1 MSDGCDRCGEES
13 SGLET
18 LTSPGVTGIRRVA
31 LLGNPN
37 TGKTTLFNRL
47 CGLRHKTSNFP
58 GTTQDARI
66 GTVRAEGSA
75 GLHVIDLPGTYSLD
89 IEQNE
94 SELCRRVLAGTLAPR
109 GEQAGEPDA
118 VCVVVDATNL
128 ARNLLL
134 VGEVLSRRLP
144 TVVALNMIDLARR
157 GGFMIEPAEL
167 ERQLGCKVVECC
179 ARSGEGMDLL
189 VAALL
194 HAVVPSRTPPG
205 TREGL
210 EAWADDV
217 YALCVGHRHAATS
230 DAGGSA
236 AASAVT
242 AGGAA
247 GSAAPTARSAPRQRF
262 GQLTDRL
269 DRVFTHPI
277 LGMVAFLLVMAGLLY
292 VVFQIATY
300 PMDWISAI
308 FDGSDDW
315 VAAWQ
320 PAWLQELFGSGLSG
334 FVRHVM
340 PEGILADLLSQ
351 GVVSGIGA
359 TVIFVPQ
366 IALMFFLISLLED
379 TGYLARAAFLMDR
392 VLGPFGL
399 PGHSFI
405 PLLSSHAC
413 ALPGIMA
420 ARVIPD
426 RRQRLLTIMVAP
438 FMTCSAR
445 LPVYVLVTMLLFR
458 DQPGLAALAFIGS
471 YALGVLAGLFSA
483 LILGKTVLRGRPRP
497 MILELPTYK
506 LPSVRTALITTWDR
520 SIVFLKNAGTNILAI
535 SIVLWWLGS
544 YPKVDPPEAATNLRM
559 MAAEMRE
566 GRLADSNIHDST
578 RGTPSTESQAAPF
591 SDREARAAELEAQA
605 DHMEASDAKARSFAG
620 QLGRFMQPVFGPL
633 GYDWQLTVG
642 VVTSFAAREVFV
654 STMAVIVT
662 GEEDSEA
669 DGILEQIGAAKRD
682 DGTPV
687 FTIATCWSL
696 LVYYVLAM
704 QCLPT
709 LAVTA
714 RESGGLKWAMLQLG
728 WMSVVAYVAALVV
741 YQGLRMAGIS

>member
-1 MSDGCDRCGEES
+1 MSDGGDRRDEQSAGV
-13 SGLET
+13 ET
-18 LTSPGVTGIRRVA
+18 LSTPGAAAMVRRVA

-66 GTVRAEGSA
+66 GTVRAEHGV
-75 GLHVIDLPGTYSLD
+75 GLHMIDLPGVYSLD

-94 SELCRRVLAGTLAPR
+94 SEVCRRVLAGTLAPR
-109 GEQAGEPDA
+109 GEAAGEPDA

-167 ERQLGCKVVECC
+167 ERQLGCRVVECC

-189 VAALL
+189 VASLG

-217 YALCVGHRHAATS
+217 YALCVGHRHAAPGET
-230 DAGGSA
+230 AVPAAA
-236 AASAVT
+236 AASASEPAISV
-242 AGGAA
+242 
-247 GSAAPTARSAPRQRF
+247 ARPAPRARF

-277 LGMVAFLLVMAGLLY
+277 LGMGAFLLVMAGLLY

-308 FDGSDDW
+308 FDGSEDW

-320 PAWLQELFGSGLSG
+320 PAWLQELFGGGLSG

-392 VLGPFGL
+392 ILSPFGL

-458 DQPGLAALAFIGS
+458 DEPGLAALAFIGS
-471 YALGVLAGLFSA
+471 YALGVIAGLFSA

-578 RGTPSTESQAAPF
+578 RGTPSSESQAAPF
-591 SDREARAAELEAQA
+591 NGREARAAELEAQA

-669 DGILEQIGAAKRD
+669 DGILEEIGAAQRD

-687 FTIATCWSL
+687 FTTATCWSL

-728 WMSVVAYVAALVV
+728 WMSVVAYVAALIV
-741 YQGLRMAGIS
+741 YQGLRLAGVA